1 MLIVDWK
8 KTIER
13 SYATRPATIRVRPL
27 FRDGA
32 TEEIV
37 SNVEETLNL
46 RLPSVLRSLLFQTN
60 GFNEE
65 IELSPEVWM
74 QTNIVAYSVEQI
86 LEVNQFHRDQQLYR
100 DRNISKYCLISTA
113 GVDGVQFCIRATLER
128 SEDVPVYAWY
138 PDETPEKCM
147 GEGLFQF
154 LDAWCSSKSS
164 V

>member
-1 MLIVDWK
+1 
-8 KTIER
+8 
-13 SYATRPATIRVRPL
+13 
-27 FRDGA
+27 
-32 TEEIV
+32 
-37 SNVEETLNL
+37 
-46 RLPSVLRSLLFQTN
+46 
-60 GFNEE
+60 
-65 IELSPEVWM
+65 M